1 MNMGDLEPRQRR
13 GEALAAL
20 AREDLSLLGIEELN
34 ERISALEAEIA
45 RIRYQLEKKRGS
57 LSAAEALFK
66 R

>member
-1 MNMGDLEPRQRR
+1 MNMDDLEPRQRR

-45 RIRYQLEKKRGS
+45 RIRDQLEKKRGS
-57 LSAAEALFK
+57 LSAAEAVFK